1 MYYFLEFLSNH
12 QPATW
17 KVEISEEPA
26 LVVDQQILD
35 TLYKFTRK
43 DGTYK
48 LYKPSKFNIKFLH
61 PIPDD
66 RFVFTRRVL
75 IEKVDAKLRMCE
87 ESSEPFINLYW
98 AFSYFNNR
106 GLGQSLESSLG
117 YKPDLMLYKFGE
129 DGEILKKWHLK
140 NVSVISFS
148 VETGFSPSMEN
159 CSMEIIP
166 EAFLQQI

>member
-17 KVEISEEPA
+17 KVEIAEEPA

-48 LYKPSKFNIKFLH
+48 LYKPGKICIRFLH
-61 PIPDD
+61 PIPDN
-66 RFVFTRRVL
+66 RFVFTRRV
-75 IEKVDAKLRMCE
+75 IVEKVSSKLRICE
-87 ESSEPFINLYW
+87 ESSEPFMNLYW
-98 AFSYFNNR
+98 AFSYFNSR
-106 GLGQSLESSLG
+106 GIGQSLESSLG
-117 YKPDLMLYKFGE
+117 YKPDLMLYKFGKN
-129 DGEILKKWHLK
+129 DDILKKWHLK

-148 VETGFSPSMEN
+148 VEAGFLPSIEN
-159 CSMEIIP
+159 CTMEIIP
-166 EAFLQQI
+166 ENFLQQI